1 MHTDRTS
8 PTLIGEAERRRMGR
22 GTDDPMDNDAARR
35 DEIEKLRKRE
45 AELLERIERLR
56 TSIDQ
61 TGDIATLVF
70 KNNLLKEAQDE
81 LRRVQEK
88 LTGVAEP

>member
-1 MHTDRTS
+1 
-8 PTLIGEAERRRMGR
+8 
-22 GTDDPMDNDAARR
+22 MDDAARR
-35 DEIEKLRKRE
+35 EEIEKLRKRE

-61 TGDIATLVF
+61 TGEISTLVF